1 VTTEHPT
8 EDAPP
13 DTVVPP
19 DADAAA
25 RTRESGVVSQLGKLG
40 AAAVWA
46 AGVQGAVPPRPFR
59 APRVVVVA
67 ADHGVAALGV
77 SASPAGASVRRAR
90 AAASGEGVYARLA
103 FAAGATV
110 RVADVG
116 LTEGFDGGDVPLRR
130 GSGVLG
136 REDTLTA
143 AEAQAA
149 FDRGRAIADAEADA
163 GVDLIVPAVVGVG
176 ASSPAAVV
184 VAALCDEEPAAMTG
198 RGSGSG
204 IDDETWMRKCV
215 AVRDGLRRAR
225 QAGTDPMALL
235 AAAGG
240 ADLAAVA
247 GLLLQ
252 AAVRR
257 TPALLDGVTVLA
269 AALVAREVRATA
281 AEWWFAPHA
290 GDDPAEQAARRLLG
304 LEAVADLGLRL
315 GDGTGALVVLPLLHT
330 VLDLPTEDG

>member
-1 VTTEHPT
+1 VTTEQPT
-8 EDAPP
+8 EDARP

-25 RTRESGVVSQLGKLG
+25 RARQSGVDSHLGKLG
-40 AAAVWA
+40 PAAVWA
-46 AGVQGAVPPRPFR
+46 AAVQGAVPPHPFR

-77 SASPAGASVRRAR
+77 SAYPAGASVRRAR

-103 FAAGATV
+103 FAAGATL
-110 RVADVG
+110 RVVDVG
-116 LTEGFDGGDVPLRR
+116 LTEGFDGGHAPLRR
-130 GSGVLG
+130 SSGVLG
-136 REDTLTA
+136 REDTLTP

-149 FDRGRAIADAEADA
+149 FDRGRALADAEADA

-176 ASSPAAVV
+176 ASSPAAVL
-184 VAALCDEEPAAMTG
+184 VAALCNEEPAAMTG
-198 RGSGSG
+198 RGSG

-225 QAGTDPMALL
+225 LAGTNPMALL

-269 AALVAREVRATA
+269 AALVAREMRATA
-281 AEWWFAPHA
+281 TEWWFAPHA
-290 GDDPAEQAARRLLG
+290 GDDPAEQAALRLLG
-304 LEAVADLGLRL
+304 LEAVTDLGLRL
-315 GDGTGALVVLPLLHT
+315 GDGTGALAVLPLLHA
-330 VLDLPTEDG
+330 VLDLPTEER